1 MSLNHLV
8 ERLSVKRDYVPP
20 IGFVD
25 DFFDVEAHHNLQ
37 RSTQSQIGIE
47 IKPNTI
53 EKQKIRTARW
63 RSKKPQ
69 SPRLWREKNREK
81 IRVHS
86 KKYRQSEKFKLS
98 IKKWRENNRHKY
110 NAYQLEWLNKHREEV
125 RRKQRDRKAERYHN
139 DPAYKQKKLEI
150 NRRVYRKW
158 KERKIEELGLE
169 AFKEMQRQKN
179 LKQKEKKQN
188 EQRI

>member
-25 DFFDVEAHHNLQ
+25 DFFDAEAHHNLQ
-37 RSTQSQIGIE
+37 RTTQSQIGIE

-53 EKQKIRTARW
+53 QKLRIRAARW

-69 SPRLWREKNREK
+69 S
-81 IRVHS
+81 
-86 KKYRQSEKFKLS
+86 
-98 IKKWRENNRHKY
+98 IKAWRENNREKY
-110 NAYQLEWLNKHREEV
+110 NAYQLQWLDKNRDLVRE
-125 RRKQRDRKAERYHN
+125 RQRKRNAERYQN
-139 DPAYKQKKLEI
+139 DAEFKQKKLEK
-150 NRRVYRKW
+150 NRRIYHEW
-158 KERKIEELGLE
+158 KVRQIAIHGLE
-169 AFKEMQRQKN
+169 GFKAIIRQRN

-188 EQRI
+188 EQRV